1 VVTDTDA
8 VVVSAPQ
15 IAARHTSTYGLTTVQ
30 EIMLTL
36 RTNGCDVDPDDVERI
51 LRDDPRVR
59 FTSDRW
65 LWVDKDYYASLHS
78 NALRNAARAILSV
91 NSPQTVASIH
101 EGFRRS
107 QRFRQ
112 RDVIPSRTAVGELL
126 AAHPEFFVKGD
137 EVRLIEPVD
146 YHEVLGPVAAQA
158 IDVLKASPY
167 GVMDRTSMN
176 EAVTEAGVSLATIT
190 VWTTYGEWL
199 ERFAPNIWGLR
210 GEKVSPAVVEA
221 LQEAAK
227 RRSANEPHERG
238 WSWTPE
244 GTIALVA
251 RVTTSFRQTGVI
263 TMDTELQRLIGG
275 RRFSARGPDGP
286 VGEIAAGDDHLWS
299 WGWGP
304 FLRRADVRVGQVV
317 RAEFDLT
324 AGTVCLYV
332 GGVELLAGIA

>member
-1 VVTDTDA
+1 
-8 VVVSAPQ
+8 
-15 IAARHTSTYGLTTVQ
+15 
-30 EIMLTL
+30 M
-36 RTNGCDVDPDDVERI
+36 
-51 LRDDPRVR
+51 
-59 FTSDRW
+59 
-65 LWVDKDYYASLHS
+65 
-78 NALRNAARAILSV
+78 
-91 NSPQTVASIH
+91 SP
-101 EGFRRS
+101 
-107 QRFRQ
+107 
-112 RDVIPSRTAVGELL
+112 ELANL
-126 AAHPEFFVKGD
+126 F
-137 EVRLIEPVD
+137 
-146 YHEVLGPVAAQA
+146 
-158 IDVLKASPY
+158 
-167 GVMDRTSMN
+167 
-176 EAVTEAGVSLATIT
+176 
-190 VWTTYGEWL
+190 
-199 ERFAPNIWGLR
+199 NIWGLR